1 MSSGNK
7 FIDDQIAAAGQLLAQ
22 QWKSNPRQVQPEN
35 ALKPDAAQLQFRIKL
50 LEDRVEVLERKLQ
63 NGHSR

>member
-22 QWKSNPRQVQPEN
+22 SWKSNPRQVQPEN
-35 ALKPDAAQLQFRIKL
+35 VLKPDAAQLQFRIKL
-50 LEDRVEVLERKLQ
+50 LEDRMEALERKLQ